1 MSAPLPR
8 VACTT
13 RQHSASIVK
22 LGITAAALI
31 INRVCTV
38 TIAVILFRNFGPGY
52 RGLRTIF
59 DKENDKW
66 LQLQAI
72 TAGGGNED
80 FNKVGGSNDVE
91 LGTAAVSGSKK
102 PKKQKKSKKR
112 AADTGAL
119 ADELEAGSPNGNGA
133 GAGGDSGAGNDAGSS
148 SDEEGA
154 SPSASR
160 PAAAAGGSGG
170 DGSSNG
176 GGSKKKDKKKKKS
189 SKQDKKKKKK
199 HKKHKSG
206 KEKDSVV
213 STVNPMTA

>member
-1 MSAPLPR
+1 M
-8 VACTT
+8 

-31 INRVCTV
+31 INRICTV

-102 PKKQKKSKKR
+102 PKKQKKPKKR

-154 SPSASR
+154 SPTASR
-160 PAAAAGGSGG
+160 PAAAAGGSG
-170 DGSSNG
+170 DGSNG
-176 GGSKKKDKKKKKS
+176 GGSKKKKKKKS

-213 STVNPMTA
+213 SMVNPMTA